1 VPNFKYLHAI
11 EAEEVREESIDE
23 IVLFLEKLNIKILD
37 AFYQFSF
44 ENKIIELKAL
54 LDKPIRVCGMVK

>member
-23 IVLFLEKLNIKILD
+23 IVLFLEKKL
-37 AFYQFSF
+37 
-44 ENKIIELKAL
+44 LKF
-54 LDKPIRVCGMVK
+54 